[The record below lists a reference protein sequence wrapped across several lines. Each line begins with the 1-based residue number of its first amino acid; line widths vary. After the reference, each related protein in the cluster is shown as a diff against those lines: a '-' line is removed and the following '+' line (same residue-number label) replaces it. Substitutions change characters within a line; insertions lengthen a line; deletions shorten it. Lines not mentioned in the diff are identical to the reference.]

1 MIIWDKPAMAKEEP
15 VEEAEEIIETA
26 QQALE
31 ALEPLEVLEEEPAK
45 SPSRGFGN

>member
-1 MIIWDKPAMAKEEP
+1 MIIWDKPVMAKEEP

-31 ALEPLEVLEEEPAK
+31 ALEPLEALEEKPLRAPAQ
-45 SPSRGFGN
+45 GFGK

>member
-26 QQALE
+26 QQLLE
-31 ALEPLEVLEEEPAK
+31 ALETLEVLEEEPAK